1 MAVTWQGIADEVGAS
16 LAERGL
22 DVVHPFQ
29 VGWYNGQMRDAARC
43 LPDLGRASALGLL
56 IGNTREFWP
65 LFCRAHTHF
74 EHLQSEAD
82 PVDRYAA
89 DSVLS
94 ALSVL
99 ELRWLVRWAHDHEP
113 EPLPIQRVAWA
124 TGLATLSPSHLS
136 VHPTPGPW
144 IALRAVV
151 IVDVDGPHGEAPRSE
166 DHCTGCAKPC
176 VEALQRALQATD
188 TTPDAAAVERNWAS
202 WVSVRDACPI
212 GRESRYSDD
221 QIRYHYT
228 KLRQLLC

>member
-1 MAVTWQGIADEVGAS
+1 MPVTWQGIADEIRES

-29 VGWYNGQMRDAARC
+29 IGWYNGQMRRTTRC
-43 LPDLGRASALGLL
+43 LPDLGRATALGLL
-56 IGNTREFWP
+56 IGNTRDFWP
-65 LFCRAHTHF
+65 LFRRALEHF
-74 EHLQSEAD
+74 DHLQTETD

-99 ELRWLVRWAHDHEP
+99 ELRWLVRWAHESEP
-113 EPLPIQRVAWA
+113 DPLPIQRVAWA

-136 VHPTPGPW
+136 VHPSHGPW

-151 IVDVDGPHGEAPRSE
+151 IVDIDGPDGVAPSCE
-166 DHCTGCAKPC
+166 DHCSGCAKPC
-176 VEALQRALQATD
+176 VEALQRALHATD
-188 TTPDAAAVERNWAS
+188 MKPDAAAVERDWAS

-212 GRESRYSDD
+212 GRDSRYSDE